1 MQFLNA
7 FDRAMNLLDEKF
19 KFLASSK
26 QIVSSTD
33 EADKVSFCRI
43 VLASTSKRVSLT
55 MVDCLLQVI
64 VFERGDLVFVFNFHP
79 ENTYEGYILLLCN

>member
-33 EADKVSFCRI
+33 EADKVK
-43 VLASTSKRVSLT
+43 VLTTTKRDSDLMHT
-55 MVDCLLQVI
+55 I
-64 VFERGDLVFVFNFHP
+64 PVF
-79 ENTYEGYILLLCN
+79 